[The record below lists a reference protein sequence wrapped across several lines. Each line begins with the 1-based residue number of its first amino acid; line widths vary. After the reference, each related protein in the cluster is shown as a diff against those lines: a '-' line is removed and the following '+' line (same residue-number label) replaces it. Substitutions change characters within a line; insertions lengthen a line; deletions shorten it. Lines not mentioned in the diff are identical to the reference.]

1 MQHQQLP
8 VVLIPGFM
16 LDETLWDEFI
26 RVYPDERCFIRAS
39 LARGQ
44 NIAEMARYIV
54 SGLPHRFILAGFS
67 LGGYV
72 ARAIAEAY
80 PERTVGMILIATSLR
95 EDPPEQRKLLDAAS
109 RVALSGDF
117 NGISPGAI
125 KRSLHPLRQGD
136 TLLIQRIRE
145 MGKRLG
151 SGVFRAQALLERND
165 ITTRPFTGPVK
176 VFAADEDRLRGY
188 EEVAELAHWFGS
200 NVEVIEGSG
209 HLVPLEQPDQLA
221 RSVSDWL
228 DSVGL

>member
-1 MQHQQLP
+1 
-8 VVLIPGFM
+8 M

-39 LARGQ
+39 LARGH

-54 SGLPHRFILAGFS
+54 SDLPHRFILVGFS

-95 EDPPEQRKLLDAAS
+95 EDSPEQRKLLDAAS

-117 NGISPGAI
+117 NGISPVAI
-125 KRSLHPLRQGD
+125 KRSLHPSRQGD

-165 ITTRPFTGPVK
+165 ITTRSFTGPVK
-176 VFAADEDRLRGY
+176 VFAADEDRLRRY
-188 EEVAELAHWFGS
+188 EEVAELANCFGS
-200 NVEVIEGSG
+200 DVEVIKGSG
-209 HLVPLEQPDQLA
+209 HLVPLEQPGQLA
-221 RSVSDWL
+221 RYISVWL